1 MKYLR
6 YLLILMGLW
15 IMLVSNMGNWLDAP
29 ALTPYAYLILA
40 VSAAL
45 PILFPPVNRGS
56 PFILFSAAILVLIGL
71 RALGGYELDQR
82 GLQVIAVE
90 IVAIGVTILLATLAG
105 AQINAVQGLFDSLGV
120 SKLQQPVGA
129 FDEGQ
134 HAIYREVRWARRYQ
148 RHLALLAISIN
159 ADSLERMLGRQNRET
174 LAHRLAKEAQSE
186 IWHTYALNQLAKLL
200 IDELGDNAIITRRRE
215 HFVVIL
221 AETGV
226 EQVIPIVEQLRELSE
241 AGLGLKLDIGVAV
254 FPDEAVT
261 FEALLQQ
268 AESLMAGTQ
277 PAPTPSPRAMAGED
291 ASKPAVIVSNRQEI
305 RAADEAIPS
314 V

>member
-15 IMLVSNMGNWLDAP
+15 VMLVSNMGDWLGAP
-29 ALTPYAYLILA
+29 ALTLYAYLILA
-40 VSAAL
+40 VCAAL
-45 PILFPPVNRGS
+45 PILFPPVNRAS
-56 PFILFSAAILVLIGL
+56 PFVLFSAAVVFLIGL
-71 RALGGYELDQR
+71 RALGGYDLDQR

-90 IVAIGVTILLATLAG
+90 VVAIGVTILLATLAG
-105 AQINAVQGLFDSLGV
+105 AQINAVQSLFDSLGV
-120 SKLQQPVGA
+120 SKLQQPVGT

-159 ADSLERMLGRQNRET
+159 ADSLERLLGRQNRET

-186 IWHTYALNQLAKLL
+186 IWHAYALNQLAKLL
-200 IDELGDNAIITRRRE
+200 TDELGDNAIITRRRQ
-215 HFVVIL
+215 HFVVVL
-221 AETGV
+221 AETDA
-226 EQVIPIVEQLRELSE
+226 EQVTPIVERLRELSDT
-241 AGLGLKLDIGVAV
+241 GLGLKLDVGVAV

-268 AESLMAGTQ
+268 AETLMAGTQ
-277 PAPTPSPRAMAGED
+277 PAPLPVPRPRGED
-291 ASKPAVIVSNRQEI
+291 TSKPAVIVANRQEI
-305 RAADEAIPS
+305 RATDEAIPS